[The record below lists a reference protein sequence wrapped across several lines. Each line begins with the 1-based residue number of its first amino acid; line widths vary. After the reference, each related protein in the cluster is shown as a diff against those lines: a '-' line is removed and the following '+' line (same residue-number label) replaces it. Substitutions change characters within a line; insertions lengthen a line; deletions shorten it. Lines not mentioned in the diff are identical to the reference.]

1 MRGLIHIGLTILMAG
16 ASLPAFAQLPRE
28 PLTVR
33 VVATDFVLRGKIDKL
48 KELAADS
55 HVVLSRAAL
64 SMPDLEA
71 DPRPAHPRHASASRP
86 FRGAACL
93 GETLSDTRAPRIRV
107 GGGPPAFGNLRAG
120 GQAADRLLRQWRPAE
135 SQAPLRLSARLA

>member
-28 PLTVR
+28 PLAVR
-33 VVATDFVLRGKIDKL
+33 VVATEFVLQGKIDKL
-48 KELAADS
+48 MELAADS

-71 DPRPAHPRHASASRP
+71 DHPDLLILDTPRPADLSAVQR
-86 FRGAACL
+86 AL
-93 GETLSDTRAPRIRV
+93 GETLSE
-107 GGGPPAFGNLRAG
+107 
-120 GQAADRLLRQWRPAE
+120 DRK
-135 SQAPLRLSARLA
+135 SVV

>member
-28 PLTVR
+28 PLAVR
-33 VVATDFVLRGKIDKL
+33 VVATEFVLQGKIDKL

-71 DPRPAHPRHASASRP
+71 DPPTCSSSTR
-86 FRGAACL
+86 L
-93 GETLSDTRAPRIRV
+93 GQPTFPQCSVL
-107 GGGPPAFGNLRAG
+107 
-120 GQAADRLLRQWRPAE
+120 
-135 SQAPLRLSARLA
+135 